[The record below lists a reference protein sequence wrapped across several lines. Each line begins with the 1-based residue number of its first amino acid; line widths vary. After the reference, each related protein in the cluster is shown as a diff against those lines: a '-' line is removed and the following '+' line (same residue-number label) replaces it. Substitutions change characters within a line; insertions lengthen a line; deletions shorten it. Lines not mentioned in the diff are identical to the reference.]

1 MGDFKMRL
9 VINFI
14 DDTYVNIQA
23 DILDV
28 DKVNG
33 FLYAYT
39 KDNLV
44 GAFNLEHIKDAH
56 LSEKGVGK
64 NG

>member
-1 MGDFKMRL
+1 MRL
-9 VINFI
+9 VVNFI

-23 DILDV
+23 DIVDV

-33 FLYAYT
+33 FLYAYA
-39 KDNLV
+39 KDNIV
-44 GAFNLEHIKDAH
+44 GVFNLEYIKDTH
-56 LSEKGVGK
+56 LSEKGGGE

>member
-1 MGDFKMRL
+1 MRL
-9 VINFI
+9 VVNFI

-23 DILDV
+23 DIFDV

-39 KDNLV
+39 KDSIV
-44 GAFNLEHIKDAH
+44 GVFNLEYIKDAH
-56 LSEKGVGK
+56 LSDKGGGK

>member
-1 MGDFKMRL
+1 MRA
-9 VINFI
+9 VIKFT

-23 DILDV
+23 DMFDV

-39 KDNLV
+39 KNNLV
-44 GAFNLEHIKDAH
+44 GAFNLEYIKDAH
-56 LSEKGVGK
+56 LSEKGGGENV
-64 NG
+64 

>member
-1 MGDFKMRL
+1 MRA
-9 VINFI
+9 VIKFT
-14 DDTYVNIQA
+14 DDAYVNIQA

-44 GAFNLEHIKDAH
+44 GAFNLEYIKDAR
-56 LSEKGVGK
+56 LSDKGGDK

>member
-1 MGDFKMRL
+1 MRA
-9 VINFI
+9 VIKFT

-44 GAFNLEHIKDAH
+44 GAFNLEYIKDAH
-56 LSEKGVGK
+56 LSDKGGGK
-64 NG
+64 NV